1 MNKLPGKKQQGAVL
15 LIMMVSLIIAVSVY
29 FLSGVSLNEQ
39 AANQQKKTR
48 VALAK
53 AKQALIDYAAS
64 YYERQSAGD
73 YGVLPCPELSGSI
86 SNGRQQTPNCGS
98 QNVNVIGRLPWYTLG
113 LPPLQDASGE
123 CLWYAVSGGYKFGT
137 SAKTPMLNDDTPGM
151 FQLVDE
157 NSNLIAGALPEDRPV
172 ALVIAPGP
180 PLANQT
186 RPAAD
191 NNVFCHVDRATV
203 DINQYL
209 DTFSGVDNTAVAST
223 VDTIDSF
230 MTSAVRQGGNINDQI
245 IAIYPAD
252 IFNAIRRNQSY
263 GQRMADLTQI
273 AAQCI
278 GAYGKMQ
285 ACQAGRAC
293 IANCNSAYNICIS
306 NAAGNTADEQQCHI
320 DRAVCLNTSNC
331 DSQCNFNAGGN
342 SNGNGLRNRNRNRNR
357 NCNVNGNRN
366 GIRNRNGNGN
376 GNRNGNGNGN
386 CNGSI
391 VIDQMNL
398 PRPAV
403 MNLEGADYRLSAS
416 YQDISSS
423 QENDI
428 DKGLLGRYMFDV
440 SNGVNDA
447 AVNNIF
453 EACGEMNLNSI
464 ASTPINMVDPTNAYR
479 KLWENWKDHLFYVVG
494 RDMTSTHS
502 NQVNCAADCPTD
514 ASGQKQ
520 AAMVWFSM
528 ERNNNQRRLSVPPES
543 SVVITND
550 KSQLDN
556 YLELVNSP
564 LFPDAAG
571 NKTYQKAASSNDIA
585 YCIDD
590 DMSVSLCP

>member
-1 MNKLPGKKQQGAVL
+1 
-15 LIMMVSLIIAVSVY
+15 
-29 FLSGVSLNEQ
+29 
-39 AANQQKKTR
+39 
-48 VALAK
+48 
-53 AKQALIDYAAS
+53 
-64 YYERQSAGD
+64 
-73 YGVLPCPELSGSI
+73 
-86 SNGRQQTPNCGS
+86 
-98 QNVNVIGRLPWYTLG
+98 
-113 LPPLQDASGE
+113 
-123 CLWYAVSGGYKFGT
+123 
-137 SAKTPMLNDDTPGM
+137 
-151 FQLVDE
+151 
-157 NSNLIAGALPEDRPV
+157 
-172 ALVIAPGP
+172 
-180 PLANQT
+180 
-186 RPAAD
+186 
-191 NNVFCHVDRATV
+191 
-203 DINQYL
+203 
-209 DTFSGVDNTAVAST
+209 
-223 VDTIDSF
+223 
-230 MTSAVRQGGNINDQI
+230 
-245 IAIYPAD
+245 
-252 IFNAIRRNQSY
+252 
-263 GQRMADLTQI
+263 
-273 AAQCI
+273 
-278 GAYGKMQ
+278 
-285 ACQAGRAC
+285 
-293 IANCNSAYNICIS
+293 
-306 NAAGNTADEQQCHI
+306 
-320 DRAVCLNTSNC
+320 
-331 DSQCNFNAGGN
+331 
-342 SNGNGLRNRNRNRNR
+342 
-357 NCNVNGNRN
+357 
-366 GIRNRNGNGN
+366 
-376 GNRNGNGNGN
+376 
-386 CNGSI
+386 
-391 VIDQMNL
+391 
-398 PRPAV
+398 

-514 ASGQKQ
+514 ANGQKQ

-571 NKTYQKAASSNDIA
+571 NKTYQKSASSNDIA